1 MSGRRDSNS
10 RPPAPKAGILT
21 GLNYYPLGFA
31 ERVVNRQNEVAENY
45 YPLASQKGS
54 KSTERSGGELLPDAK
69 KRAKLLLFFELCKFL
84 AKKVQ
89 YKAIFIDIDDTLLDY
104 IPCCREAF
112 EAAMPEHPEHFDL
125 FFEIS
130 GRLFSEAKHGK
141 YTIAEVM
148 ELYPQQFIAAIG
160 YPPEAVDPFK
170 HAFREAWGKTHTLV
184 PGAKEML
191 EMLQSKG
198 YRLFAASNSFGHLQ
212 RARLQHA
219 GILHYFEDTFISMDI
234 GYDKPDIRFFQEALR
249 RANLQPSEVLM
260 IGDSMTTD
268 VLGAQAAG
276 IDALF
281 FDRRGGQNL
290 LDVIKSLIR

>member
-1 MSGRRDSNS
+1 MR
-10 RPPAPKAGILT
+10 
-21 GLNYYPLGFA
+21 
-31 ERVVNRQNEVAENY
+31 
-45 YPLASQKGS
+45 
-54 KSTERSGGELLPDAK
+54 
-69 KRAKLLLFFELCKFL
+69 
-84 AKKVQ
+84 

-112 EAAMPEHPEHFDL
+112 DAAMRNLTPSLEEREGERLFQL

-148 ELYPQQFIAAIG
+148 DLYPKEFIAAIG
-160 YPPEAVDPFK
+160 YPESAVDPFK
-170 HAFREAWGKTHTLV
+170 HAFRAAWGETHTLV
-184 PGAKEML
+184 PEAKEML
-191 EMLQSKG
+191 DILRTKG

-212 RARLQHA
+212 RRRLERA
-219 GILHYFEDTFISMDI
+219 GILPYFEDTYISMDI

-249 RANLQPSEVLM
+249 RCGLQPNEVLM

-268 VLGAQAAG
+268 ILGAQAAG

-281 FDRRGGQNL
+281 FDRRNNASL
-290 LDVIKSLIR
+290 LELIKEL